1 MTESDGPI
9 VAAVREARAR
19 IAAECGYDLDRMVE
33 RLREVE
39 KAHAD
44 RLCPP
49 RESAAD
55 ADTHPQG

>member
-19 IAAECGYDLDRMVE
+19 IAAECGYDLDRIVE

-39 KAHAD
+39 KTHAA
-44 RLCPP
+44 RLRPSP
-49 RESAAD
+49 KSD
-55 ADTHPQG
+55 ADSRPKS

>member
-19 IAAECGYDLDRMVE
+19 IAAECGYDLDRMVQ

-39 KAHAD
+39 KKHAD
-44 RLCPP
+44 RLCPSP
-49 RESAAD
+49 KSQAD
-55 ADTHPQG
+55 ADTPRRN